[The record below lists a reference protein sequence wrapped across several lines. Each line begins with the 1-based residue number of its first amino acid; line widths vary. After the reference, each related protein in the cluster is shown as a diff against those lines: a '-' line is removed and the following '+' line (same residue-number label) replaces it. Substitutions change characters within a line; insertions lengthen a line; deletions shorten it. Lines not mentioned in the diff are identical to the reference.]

1 MKQMKIQ
8 KDYSNLVILLST
20 LVASLLGSMLRE
32 KEVIRAGETKDI
44 TKVVNSL
51 ENRGICIKRN

>member
-1 MKQMKIQ
+1 MQ